1 MLDIDRFKD
10 VNDIYGHKVG
20 DQVLREFA
28 TSLKKHSRNSD
39 VLARYGGEEFILLL
53 PETSPEGA
61 AAEAERIRIHVQD
74 QHFKSLGDGRT
85 ITVSIGISSYP
96 HPRIKTHDDLISC
109 ADTAL
114 YAAKNTGR
122 NRVSFYVR

>member
-1 MLDIDRFKD
+1 
-10 VNDIYGHKVG
+10 
-20 DQVLREFA
+20 
-28 TSLKKHSRNSD
+28 
-39 VLARYGGEEFILLL
+39 LL